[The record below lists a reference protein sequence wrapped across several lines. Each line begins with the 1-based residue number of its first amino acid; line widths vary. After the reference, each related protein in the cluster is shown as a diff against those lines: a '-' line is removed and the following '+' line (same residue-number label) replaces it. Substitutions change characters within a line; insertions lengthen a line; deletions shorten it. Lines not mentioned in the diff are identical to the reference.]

1 MHGLRAHCFKKFLYT
16 MMHECMLAVMFRF
29 KHYRFKGFNSPEGNS
44 FYSNKRGFGNVKRIG
59 SLF

>member
-29 KHYRFKGFNSPEGNS
+29 KHYRFKRLIHLKEIHFTVINAVLEM
-44 FYSNKRGFGNVKRIG
+44 
-59 SLF
+59 